1 VDPTDRILVIED
13 DPVQAQALA
22 LILRHEGYAVDV
34 AETGARGLDLA
45 SRTPGP
51 RVVLLDV
58 ALPDLS
64 GVEVVRRLRASSA
77 VPIMLLTAR
86 RQESD
91 KIVGLDAGADD
102 YVTKPYS
109 PNELLARIRVW
120 LRRGDGRVPGPAGT
134 SPTLEH
140 GALSIDVRT
149 RRVSVSGRPVE
160 LSAREFEILRVLAQA
175 AGAVVQRRD
184 LLRSVWGPDFFGDE
198 RMLDVYSRRVRK
210 KIEPDPN
217 RPTYL
222 HTVWGVG
229 YRLADESHVAC

>member
-1 VDPTDRILVIED
+1 VDPTERILVIED

-22 LILRHEGYAVDV
+22 LILRHEGYEVDI
-34 AETGARGLDLA
+34 AETGADGLDLVHRA
-45 SRTPGP
+45 PPP

-58 ALPDLS
+58 MLPDLS
-64 GVEVVRRLRASSA
+64 GVEVVRRVRTGSS
-77 VPIMLLTAR
+77 VPIILLTAR

-120 LRRGDGRVPGPAGT
+120 LRRGDGRAARTSGTTTLDAG
-134 SPTLEH
+134 S
-140 GALSIDVRT
+140 LSVDVRT
-149 RRVSVSGRPVE
+149 RRVSVGGRSVE

-175 AGAVVQRRD
+175 AGAVVSRRD
-184 LLRSVWGPDFFGDE
+184 LLRAVWGPEFFGDE
-198 RMLDVYSRRVRK
+198 RMLDVYVRRVRK
-210 KIEPDPN
+210 KIEQDPN
-217 RPTYL
+217 RPTLL

-229 YRLADESHVAC
+229 YRLADESPEPA